1 MKTIQPYLAI
11 IVDSFHS
18 ALASRVLWAAM
29 LAIWLLLGSLAPIG
43 LREDYTTKFR
53 WFDVYNGTRM
63 KAMLAQGMVDPDSK
77 GQAIG
82 RVAAAMPDEMQR
94 KLKRVGEGDEVRIRL
109 SLLTDALNELV
120 DSDTSRTS
128 SGDGWY
134 DADAWKP
141 TVRLRELRELDEKP
155 ADELPESLRQRR
167 SRLRL
172 EAALPGVFEARS
184 ARSVLLTYAGLDFP
198 TEFQVDRAQF
208 ETIFN
213 QFVIPVLVNWL
224 LGLVLV
230 FLGVL
235 VTASIVPDMLQTGS
249 LHLLLSKPISRWAL
263 IVSKFVGGC
272 AFVLLCV
279 TQLVIGLYL
288 IAALRLGVW
297 NARILWCLPVA
308 LLIFAVFYSVSV
320 LAGLKWR
327 SAIISIAAAGGL
339 AAICTVVGII
349 GGVVDA
355 RVVQPDRIANMTMA
369 GDDLFAVTGGSGLVR
384 MNPAT
389 ESWESV
395 IDGEAMSNDR
405 VLPPVAL
412 DDDHLLTARIRNG
425 RFNPFG
431 SGSLDLIALS
441 RADDWKPQP
450 TLRLPTATERL
461 FVIGEQVA
469 AANTA
474 DLLVTD
480 RKAIFTSLG
489 DQSEEVADEKASDE
503 TSSSQSA
510 GESPTARQPAAKSLG
525 GWLRTLVTMQG
536 GATEDFTSILPA
548 EISLSPPARITP
560 IDDGAAFILL
570 TGNRLFRIEP
580 TADAKQAWKVTAKQ
594 EFEINDDR
602 SAPVIAASRA
612 FVLIAQGEM
621 PLKILDA
628 ISLKQVGAWEDSG
641 RQLVAE
647 GTPVKM
653 TALTT
658 YRFLYRTTSGH
669 ADLIELVSE
678 SKSADASESP
688 DFRIEPRDRLSVDE
702 IETVLFDRANQVV
715 IAAHDIDRISRFQ
728 LDESGQFEFTSVV
741 RPPRSVWR
749 WIDFYLIGGLE
760 WLTPQ
765 VLQLGDTTAAMVSG
779 NQSMVIG
786 GGNWGD
792 VEVVRYQIMR
802 PLISCVAF
810 IVVVMWLACWYFT
823 RTDY

>member
-1 MKTIQPYLAI
+1 MKVIQPYLAI

-29 LAIWLLLGSLAPIG
+29 VAIWLLLGSLAPIG

-77 GQAIG
+77 DQAIG
-82 RVAAAMPDEMQR
+82 RVAAAMPDEMKR

-109 SLLTDALNELV
+109 SLLTDALNGLV
-120 DSDTSRTS
+120 DSDTNRKS
-128 SGDGWY
+128 SDDGWY

-141 TVRLRELRELDEKP
+141 TVRLRELRELDEKS

-355 RVVQPDRIANMTMA
+355 RVVQPDRIASMTMA

-389 ESWESV
+389 DSWESV

-412 DDDHLLTARIRNG
+412 DENHLLTARIRNG

-461 FVIGEQVA
+461 FVVGEQVA

-480 RKAIFTSLG
+480 RNAIFDSLG
-489 DQSEEVADEKASDE
+489 DQSEEETEETAASESDG
-503 TSSSQSA
+503 Q
-510 GESPTARQPAAKSLG
+510 SPTARQPAAKSLG
-525 GWLRTLVTMQG
+525 GWLRALVTMQG
-536 GATEDFTSILPA
+536 GATEDFTSILPS
-548 EISLSPPARITP
+548 EISLSPPARMTP
-560 IDDGAAFILL
+560 VDDGAAFILL

-580 TADAKQAWKVTAKQ
+580 IADPRQAWKITAKN

-602 SAPVIAASRA
+602 SAPVLAASA
-612 FVLIAQGEM
+612 EFVLIAQGEM
-621 PLKILDA
+621 PLEILDA
-628 ISLKQVGAWEDSG
+628 TSLERVGVWEDSE
-641 RQLVAE
+641 RQLVAD

-653 TALTT
+653 IALSAN
-658 YRFLYRTTSGH
+658 RFVYRTTSGH

-678 SKSADASESP
+678 SNPES
-688 DFRIEPRDRLSVDE
+688 DTGSKIARVEPRNRLSVDE
-702 IETVLFDRANQVV
+702 IETLYFDRDDQLL
-715 IAAHDIDRISRFQ
+715 IAAHDIDRISQFRF
-728 LDESGQFEFTSVV
+728 DESGQFELTSVV

-779 NQSMVIG
+779 NQSVVIG

-792 VEVVRYQIMR
+792 AEVVRYRIMR
-802 PLISCVAF
+802 PIISCLLF

>member
-1 MKTIQPYLAI
+1 MKMIQPYLAI

-63 KAMLAQGMVDPDSK
+63 KAMLAQGIVDPKSQD
-77 GQAIG
+77 QAIG
-82 RVAAAMPDEMQR
+82 RVAAAMPDEMKR

-109 SLLTDALNELV
+109 SLLTDALNGLV
-120 DSDTSRTS
+120 DSDTDRTS
-128 SGDGWY
+128 SDEGWY
-134 DADAWKP
+134 DAEAWKP
-141 TVRLRELRELDEKP
+141 TVRLRELRDLDEKT

-172 EAALPGVFEARS
+172 EAALPGVFEARG

-213 QFVIPVLVNWL
+213 QFVIPILVNWL

-263 IVSKFVGGC
+263 IVSKFIGGC
-272 AFVLLCV
+272 AFVMLCV

-308 LLIFAVFYSVSV
+308 ILIFAVFYSVSV

-349 GGVVDA
+349 SGVVDA
-355 RVVQPDRIANMTMA
+355 RVVQPDRIANMAMA

-384 MNPAT
+384 MNSAT
-389 ESWESV
+389 NSWESV

-405 VLPPVAL
+405 VLPPVAM

-431 SGSLDLIALS
+431 SGSLDLIVLS
-441 RADDWKPQP
+441 RTDDWKPQP

-480 RKAIFTSLG
+480 QELIFTSLG
-489 DQSEEVADEKASDE
+489 DETEEATSEQASAE
-503 TSSSQSA
+503 TSE
-510 GESPTARQPAAKSLG
+510 GRSPKSRQPAAKSLG

-536 GATEDFTSILPA
+536 GATEDFTSILPS
-548 EISLSPPARITP
+548 EISLSPPARISS
-560 IDDGAAFILL
+560 INGGKAFILL
-570 TGNRLFRIEP
+570 TGNRLFRIE
-580 TADAKQAWKVTAKQ
+580 ASGDRKLAWRVTAKQ

-602 SAPVIAASRA
+602 SAPVLAASSDY
-612 FVLIAQGEM
+612 VLIAQGESS
-621 PLKILDA
+621 LKILEASD
-628 ISLKQVGAWEDSG
+628 LEQVGAWEDDD
-641 RQLVAE
+641 RQLVAD
-647 GTPVKM
+647 GTPISM
-653 TALTT
+653 TALTKN
-658 YRFLYRTTSGH
+658 RFLYRTTSGH
-669 ADLIELVSE
+669 ADLIELVSGAE
-678 SKSADASESP
+678 STGDASSS
-688 DFRIEPRDRLSVDE
+688 DDRTPNQTTSRKQKLS
-702 IETVLFDRANQVV
+702 T
-715 IAAHDIDRISRFQ
+715 
-728 LDESGQFEFTSVV
+728 
-741 RPPRSVWR
+741 
-749 WIDFYLIGGLE
+749 
-760 WLTPQ
+760 
-765 VLQLGDTTAAMVSG
+765 
-779 NQSMVIG
+779 
-786 GGNWGD
+786 
-792 VEVVRYQIMR
+792 
-802 PLISCVAF
+802 
-810 IVVVMWLACWYFT
+810 
-823 RTDY
+823 